1 MGVAVVCRIDVLFFW
16 LVEDFV
22 MSMKRRTF
30 NKLLLGGAV
39 AGILAGTQA
48 GRLYAG
54 ETVKVAE
61 AADKGG
67 EKHVCKGMNDCKGQG
82 GCATADNSCAGK
94 NSCKGHGGCTT
105 SAKHGCKGQNDCKGQ
120 GGCKSG
126 DNGCAGKNSCKGH
139 GGCEV
144 PVPEDHK

>member
-1 MGVAVVCRIDVLFFW
+1 
-16 LVEDFV
+16 
-22 MSMKRRTF
+22 MSMKRRNF
-30 NKLLLGGAV
+30 NKLLLGAV
-39 AGILAGTQA
+39 TGILAGAQA
-48 GRLYAG
+48 FSIKA
-54 ETVKVAE
+54 VE
-61 AADKGG
+61 AADEGG

-82 GCATADNSCAGK
+82 GCA
-94 NSCKGHGGCTT
+94 T